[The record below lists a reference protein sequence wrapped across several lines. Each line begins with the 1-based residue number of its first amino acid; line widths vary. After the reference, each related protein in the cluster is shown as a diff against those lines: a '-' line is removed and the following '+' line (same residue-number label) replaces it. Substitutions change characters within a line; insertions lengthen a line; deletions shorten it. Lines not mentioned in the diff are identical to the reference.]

1 MLGSQHLLAKQDK
14 HTMLANPKLKSTA
27 LLKSTQED
35 MLSAKLEYNLS
46 TKHVYEINSQY
57 QLLFKTFQIAEGASG
72 HSKGISLSFFVSNC
86 NFIKEMDLDVALR
99 VIVASGADY
108 ESRNSFID
116 WTIYVDT
123 YALLELDDIKPDKI
137 IRFWMKFLD
146 PKCIGVVN
154 KSVYYPLFEKMIKGR
169 SLQPKSIASDIFAEN
184 LYKCLLFQNCLNLDE
199 SLDMTRFKHA
209 LETQA
214 IDVTVLCS
222 ALRWKRKLDAQALDS
237 SLY

>member
-57 QLLFKTFQIAEGASG
+57 QLLLKTFQIAEGASG
-72 HSKGISLSFFVSNC
+72 HSTGISLSFFVSNC
-86 NFIKEMDLDVALR
+86 PFIKELDLEVAFR

-108 ESRNSFID
+108 ESRNSYID

-123 YALLELDDIKPDKI
+123 YAILELDNIKPDKVI
-137 IRFWMKFLD
+137 TFWMKFFD
-146 PKCIGVVN
+146 PKCNGVVN

-169 SLQPKSIASDIFAEN
+169 SLQPNIIAPDLFAEN
-184 LYKCLLFQNCLNLDE
+184 LYKCLLFQNCLKLDE
-199 SLDMTRFKHA
+199 SLDMTRFKNA
-209 LETQA
+209 IETQA
-214 IDVTVLCS
+214 IDVTILYS
-222 ALRWKRKLDAQALDS
+222 ALRGEGKLDAHALDS